1 MHPIQPRSV
10 TPQESEALD
19 HLYRTTRSARLRTR
33 AQALLLAIEGEMV
46 APQIAA
52 ITRMSEHSIRRWIRR
67 FNAEGVEGLH
77 DAPRPGKAKKASQ
90 SYRERLLIVVR
101 QRPRSLGQPY
111 SLWTLQR
118 LADFMA
124 EETSERVWHESVR
137 RYLQVGGVVLSRP
150 QHTITSPDPEYHVKK
165 RRSKRS
171 ATTSRRTRCSTTPT
185 SSTSVGTRR

>member
-1 MHPIQPRSV
+1 MRPIQPRPA
-10 TPQESEALD
+10 TPEEGEALD

-33 AQALLLAIEGEMV
+33 AQALLLAIEQKMV

-67 FNAEGVEGLH
+67 FNAEGVEGLR
-77 DAPRPGKAKKASQ
+77 DAPRPGKAKKASPD
-90 SYRERLLIVVR
+90 YRERLLQVVR
-101 QRPRSLGQPY
+101 RRPRSLGQPY

-124 EETSERVWHESVR
+124 EQTGERVSSESVR
-137 RYLQVGGVVLSRP
+137 RYLQAGGIVLSRP
-150 QHTITSPDPEYHVKK
+150 QHTITSPEPDYHVKK
-165 RRSKRS
+165 KRSKSIATASSRARS
-171 ATTSRRTRCSTTPT
+171 STTPT